1 MSSRDPSSSTD
12 GPSVHSA
19 QNASRAHAGIALDFT
34 QLEATSADEL
44 AAGHGGPIPWKTGE
58 VGVVAPLDRALTV
71 VLTDPVRVP
80 TIRSVAGDQRARN
93 GGSEVGAA
101 PTIRAAQAKK
111 AGSCGAACGCK
122 TVAPNRVD
130 EGEPKSPSGSCGSS
144 CGCKTVAPKQTKDAA
159 SLGPTLTTGAV
170 NAAAAGHAPL
180 TELGPNG
187 TSGAGGRGGA
197 GGGGGGKPSP
207 FAKLTAKLKA
217 KLDPKRPGSG
227 IPARKIIRGLVWG
240 RRASQT
246 GFFALFMYFLFQT
259 GFRGNFAAQADQAVR
274 LPLPVEAFLLADP
287 FVAAMTVLST
297 HTVYRGLLWS
307 IGLLGLT
314 MIFGRVFCGWI
325 CPFGTLHHFFAW
337 ILPSPKGR
345 GASRVEA
352 NKTHGYQRAKYY
364 LMYAFLLASVAG
376 SAIGGLLDP
385 ICVAVRAIGLG
396 VIPAVQYLSGRG
408 LGAMQNVP
416 ARPIQAAADHTQD
429 YLALTVWQSKQFY
442 FHQTW
447 LIVFLLVAILFMN
460 RFVPRFWCRVLC
472 PLGAF
477 LGVFS
482 RFALFGMEKD
492 HAKCTDCNL
501 CLVNCQGAD
510 SPQGGV
516 KHRQDECHMC
526 MNCEAACPED
536 VIKFR
541 FLPNRK
547 GTITTPDTDRRTLL
561 ATVAAGAAA
570 IPAMRIADTLD
581 VNYHPK
587 VIRPPGAVE
596 ERAFLERCIR
606 CAECMKVCPNN
617 ALHPAMFEAGVE
629 GLWTPILI
637 ARIGYCEHSCVL
649 CGQVCPT
656 GAIQKITE
664 KEKLGLGTPPVKI
677 GTAFYDHGRC
687 LPWSMQTPCIV
698 CEEFCPTS
706 PKAIWVEEVV
716 APMREKTAGPNG
728 EQPAMKEVK
737 LQRPHVDPS
746 LCIGCGACE
755 KVCPVQDQ
763 PAVYITSVGET
774 RSKTNVILLE
784 TTNYNQKS

>member
-1 MSSRDPSSSTD
+1 MGTKHEPTHPDAN
-12 GPSVHSA
+12 VQSA
-19 QNASRAHAGIALDFT
+19 QNAGKAHAMIALDFSM
-34 QLEATSADEL
+34 LEATSADEL
-44 AAGHGGPIPWKTGE
+44 SQGHDDGPIPWKTGE
-58 VGVVAPLDRALTV
+58 VGVVRPIDRAVSV
-71 VLTDPVRVP
+71 VLTD
-80 TIRSVAGDQRARN
+80 RA
-93 GGSEVGAA
+93 SKKKSASAA
-101 PTIRAAQAKK
+101 ALPAPEPAPAKK
-111 AGSCGAACGCK
+111 SCGTGCGCK
-122 TVAPNRVD
+122 TAAPAVAPLAAPVA
-130 EGEPKSPSGSCGSS
+130 PAPAKKSCGSG
-144 CGCKTVAPKQTKDAA
+144 CGCAAPAVSA
-159 SLGPTLTTGAV
+159 SSASTSSSDGLSA
-170 NAAAAGHAPL
+170 AAAAGVAERAPVSNVGGK
-180 TELGPNG
+180 GP
-187 TSGAGGRGGA
+187 
-197 GGGGGGKPSP
+197 GGGGGGGSGGPSL
-207 FAKLTAKLKA
+207 FAKLKA
-217 KLDPKRPGSG
+217 KLNPKRPGSG
-227 IPARKIIRGLVWG
+227 IPARKIIQGLVWA
-240 RRASQT
+240 RRVSQT

-259 GFRGNFAAQADQAVR
+259 GFRGNFAAQAGEAVR
-274 LPLPVEAFLLADP
+274 LPLPVEGFLLADP

-307 IGLLGLT
+307 LGLLGLT
-314 MIFGRVFCGWI
+314 MVFGRVFCGWI

-396 VIPAVQYLSGRG
+396 VIPAVQYLAGRG
-408 LGAMQNVP
+408 LGAAQNVP
-416 ARPIQAAADHTQD
+416 ARPLQHAADGTQD
-429 YLALTVWQSKQFY
+429 FLAQTVWQNKQFY

-460 RFVPRFWCRVLC
+460 RFIPRFWCRVLC

-477 LGVFS
+477 LGVFA
-482 RFALFGMEKD
+482 RFSLFGMEKD

-526 MNCEAACPED
+526 MNCESACPED

-547 GTITTPDTDRRTLL
+547 STITKPDTDRRTLL
-561 ATVAAGAAA
+561 ATVAAGAAS
-570 IPAMRIADTLD
+570 IPAMRIADSLD
-581 VNYHPK
+581 VNYHSK

-617 ALHPAMFEAGVE
+617 ALHPALFEAGVE

-706 PKAIWVEEVV
+706 PKAIWVEEVE

-728 EQPAMKEVK
+728 EQPAMKTVK

-784 TTNYNQKS
+784 NTSYNQKT

>member
-1 MSSRDPSSSTD
+1 MNHPPHAGVRLDVNAGLPPRD
-12 GPSVHSA
+12 
-19 QNASRAHAGIALDFT
+19 AHACAESLP
-34 QLEATSADEL
+34 E
-44 AAGHGGPIPWKTGE
+44 PIPWKGT
-58 VGVVAPLDRALTV
+58 VGIVAPLDRDTSWTLATQESSPRIVGGRSEGGHAATPALSS
-71 VLTDPVRVP
+71 LSHSHARPPSQPPPDNPGGGVRKD
-80 TIRSVAGDQRARN
+80 TAKMQSAESTRM
-93 GGSEVGAA
+93 SELSA
-101 PTIRAAQAKK
+101 I
-111 AGSCGAACGCK
+111 
-122 TVAPNRVD
+122 
-130 EGEPKSPSGSCGSS
+130 
-144 CGCKTVAPKQTKDAA
+144 
-159 SLGPTLTTGAV
+159 LGID
-170 NAAAAGHAPL
+170 AAAA
-180 TELGPNG
+180 TTG
-187 TSGAGGRGGA
+187 TVTGT
-197 GGGGGGKPSP
+197 GK
-207 FAKLTAKLKA
+207 KKKV
-217 KLDPKRPGSG
+217 DPKLPGSG
-227 IPARKIIRGLVWG
+227 IPARPIIRFLVWA
-240 RRASQT
+240 RRFSQVA
-246 GFFALFMYFLFQT
+246 FFAVFTYFLFQMA
-259 GFRGNFAAQADQAVR
+259 FRGSFAAKADTNVR

-287 FVAAMTVLST
+287 FVSGMTFLST

-307 IGLLGLT
+307 VGLLALT
-314 MIFGRVFCGWI
+314 LLVGRVFCGWI

-337 ILPSPKGR
+337 IFPSKKGR
-345 GASRVEA
+345 GGPRVEA
-352 NKTHGYQRAKYY
+352 NKTHTYQRVKYY
-364 LMYAFLLASVAG
+364 LLYAFLLASVAG
-376 SAIGGLLDP
+376 SAIGGLFDP
-385 ICVAVRAIGLG
+385 ICIAVRSIGLG
-396 VIPAVQYLSGRG
+396 VIPAAQYLTSRG
-408 LGAMQNVP
+408 LGAVSLVHS
-416 ARPIQAAADHTQD
+416 RPLQGASDHAQD
-429 YLALTVWQSKQFY
+429 YLAQTVWQSHQFY

-447 LIVFLLVAILFMN
+447 FILFLLVAVLFAN
-460 RFVPRFWCRVLC
+460 RFIPRFWCRVLC

-477 LGVFS
+477 LGVFA

-516 KHRQDECHMC
+516 KWRQDECHMC

-541 FLPNRK
+541 FLPVRSSA
-547 GTITTPDTDRRTLL
+547 IQTPDVQRRTAL
-561 ATVAAGAAA
+561 ASAAAGAMFLPAA
-570 IPAMRIADTLD
+570 RIADSLD

-617 ALHPAMFEAGVE
+617 ALHPAFLEAGIE
-629 GLWTPILI
+629 GIWTPILI

-664 KEKLGLGTPPVKI
+664 KEKLGQGVPPIKI

-687 LPWSMQTPCIV
+687 LPWSMGTPCIV

-706 PKAIWVEEVV
+706 PKAIWVEEVEQSV
-716 APMREKTAGPNG
+716 REPVAGPNG
-728 EQPAMKEVK
+728 EPPAYKTVK
-737 LQRPHVDPS
+737 LQKPHVDPG

-784 TTNYNQKS
+784 NTNYNQQT